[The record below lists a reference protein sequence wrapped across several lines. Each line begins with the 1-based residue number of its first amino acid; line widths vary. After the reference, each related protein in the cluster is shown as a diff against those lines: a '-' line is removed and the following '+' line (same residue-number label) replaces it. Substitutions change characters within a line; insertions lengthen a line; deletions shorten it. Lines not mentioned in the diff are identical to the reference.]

1 MTDAPVRP
9 ARYTFGDDVR
19 AARRLELVAEAF
31 EPSSR
36 RLLGSVGARPRLALD
51 LGCGPGFSTAL
62 VADAT
67 GAATTV
73 GVDRSEA
80 FLAAARATFPA
91 LAFACHDVTRGFP
104 TSPPDLVFA
113 RLVLAHLPEPAAR
126 ARAWGRDLAP
136 GGLLVLEEME
146 AIDAPDPV
154 LAEYEERVLAVVEH
168 QGAPMYAGPL
178 LSGLGDGDGLV
189 RRRDSVRAVPVPTA
203 VAARVY
209 GMNLEGWRH
218 DRFARARFDDADLD
232 ALAARLAALAEGGRG
247 HVGWA
252 IRQLVLARPG

>member
-1 MTDAPVRP
+1 MTDAPAGP

-19 AARRLELVAEAF
+19 AARRLELVADVFEA
-31 EPSSR
+31 SSR
-36 RLLGSVGARPRLALD
+36 ELLGALRTRPRLALD
-51 LGCGPGFSTAL
+51 LGCGPGFTTAL

-80 FLAAARATFPA
+80 FLAAARATFPG
-91 LAFACHDVTRGFP
+91 LTFACHDVTRGLP

-126 ARAWGRDLAP
+126 ARAWAGDLAP
-136 GGLLVLEEME
+136 CGLLVLEEME
-146 AIDAPDPV
+146 RIDAPDPV

-189 RRRDSVRAVPVPTA
+189 RRFDAVRLVPVPTA
-203 VAARVY
+203 VAARIY
-209 GMNLEGWRH
+209 GLNLEGWRH
-218 DRFARARFDDADLD
+218 DPFARARFDAADLD
-232 ALAARLAALAEGGRG
+232 ALAAGLAALAEGGRG
-247 HVGWA
+247 HVGWGV
-252 IRQLVLARPG
+252 RQLVLARPG